1 MAEKRSREQGK
12 SFGDQKT
19 TPKGGVI
26 REGWRGEGADQR
38 IVVKRLKLTPG
49 ETHRAEYE
57 TCDQEDCSSSKRCK
71 QCAKFTKQNIKNA
84 RAHQKRREEYKPY
97 MPIKSKADKGDVD
110 AQWRLAWAYAD
121 GKLGLDK
128 DDQMAFNYF
137 QMMAEKKD
145 CRALWRM
152 ALEYKHGWH
161 CQEVNDAKALECFEL
176 LMDTES
182 GFRVKSKAQAAL
194 LFVAD
199 LPGGELLLKALLA
212 DERVDPN
219 ITRWAWLHGTHMGR

>member
-1 MAEKRSREQGK
+1 MAEKRSRGQGK

-26 REGWRGEGADQR
+26 REGWRGEGAEQR

-49 ETHRAEYE
+49 KTHRAEYE

-84 RAHQKRREEYKPY
+84 RTAKSLPGQSKNEREAKRLFLSEDLAARNTDQAEDLLVLSGDPETRSLEIKRRQKKIARKRMSETELQEKNQKRREEYKPY

-137 QMMAEKKD
+137 QKMAEEKD
-145 CRALWRM
+145 CRAL
-152 ALEYKHGWH
+152 
-161 CQEVNDAKALECFEL
+161 
-176 LMDTES
+176 
-182 GFRVKSKAQAAL
+182 
-194 LFVAD
+194 
-199 LPGGELLLKALLA
+199 
-212 DERVDPN
+212 
-219 ITRWAWLHGTHMGR
+219 